1 MLKNMKKIFALSA
14 FVLCFSCQNK
24 TQQPSEVEPIVEKDT
39 IIVKPIPQLPDT
51 QFVSVNNF
59 EYEIKILDTIHS
71 GEIDTLT
78 SFLDNED
85 GFLTFRGNA
94 LRNADFGG
102 KVSGKPDTVLI
113 EWTFTTETDTTNT
126 KYGRW
131 GGGTGWTGQP
141 LYINWPNS
149 MVEKF
154 KNSNAQLTADFS
166 NKEIIFG
173 SLASKVY
180 FLNFETGK
188 KSREPIDVKNP
199 IKGTVSLDPL
209 MNGKLYVGQGVPA
222 RLPYGQ
228 LTLDL
233 FNHTVKETKMAENS
247 AWRSWHASDSS
258 PIRVGQFVFRPSE
271 NGTIYKYWVQDTVEI
286 LHSEMKYRK
295 KGSGGPGMES
305 SMAVYRNYGYV
316 ADNHGNIVCVNLN
329 NLKPVWIYDNHDDSD
344 ATPVIEETDSAVY
357 VYSGCEMDRQGEAG
371 KSHFVKL
378 NALNGEKIWDYSED
392 AKKFQTGGKHFDGG
406 YYSTAL
412 LGKGNCDSLIFVN
425 YVANENGQNGYFY
438 AFRKNDGSLK
448 YKTKLNCYS
457 WSSPVGFL
465 NENNEMFVLT
475 GDTHGYI
482 YLFDGKTGE
491 KLFSQLIGIN
501 FESSPVVVGN
511 CVVLGS
517 RGNKIYKLKVGN

>member
-1 MLKNMKKIFALSA
+1 MKKLFVLSA
-14 FVLCFSCQNK
+14 VLFCFSCQNR
-24 TQQPSEVEPIVEKDT
+24 TPQQSDSALEKDT
-39 IIVKPIPQLPDT
+39 VEVSVVPEKIPQLPDT
-51 QFVSVNNF
+51 QFVSVNGY
-59 EYEIKILDTIHS
+59 EYEIKVFDSLHS

-78 SFLDNED
+78 SFLETVD
-85 GFLTFRGNA
+85 GRLTFRGNA
-94 LRNADFGG
+94 MRNADFGG
-102 KVSGKPDTVLI
+102 KVSGKPDTVVI

-141 LYINWPNS
+141 LYINWPDS
-149 MVEKF
+149 MAEKF
-154 KNSNAQLTADFS
+154 KNSNAGLTENFGK
-166 NKEIIFG
+166 KEIIFG

-188 KSREPIDVKNP
+188 KSREPIDVNNP

-228 LTLDL
+228 ITLNL
-233 FNHTVKETKMAENS
+233 FNQTVKNTKMAEES
-247 AWRSWHASDSS
+247 AWRGWHASDSS
-258 PIRVGQFVFRPSE
+258 PVRVGQFVFRPSE

-286 LHSEMKYRK
+286 LHSQMKYRK

-329 NLKPVWIYDNHDDSD
+329 NLKPVWIYNNFDDSD

-378 NALNGEKIWDYSED
+378 NALNGEKVWEYSED
-392 AKKFQTGGKHFDGG
+392 AKKYQSGGKHFDGG
-406 YYSTAL
+406 YYATAL
-412 LGKGNCDSLIFVN
+412 LGTGNCDSLVFVN
-425 YVANENGQNGYFY
+425 YVANEDGQNGYFY
-438 AFRKNDGSLK
+438 AFRKNDGTLK
-448 YKTKLNCYS
+448 YKTKLKCYS

-475 GDTHGYI
+475 GDTKGYI
-482 YLFDGKTGE
+482 YLFDGLTGE
-491 KLFSQLIGIN
+491 LLFSRLTGIN

-511 CVVLGS
+511 CAVIGS
-517 RGNKIYKLKVGN
+517 RGNTIYKLRVGN